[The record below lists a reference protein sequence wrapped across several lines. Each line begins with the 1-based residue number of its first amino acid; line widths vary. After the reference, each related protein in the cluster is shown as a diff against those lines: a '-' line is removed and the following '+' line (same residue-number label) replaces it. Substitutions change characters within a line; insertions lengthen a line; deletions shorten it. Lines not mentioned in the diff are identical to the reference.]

1 MPPAEGKIEIVLE
14 KINDTKNDNK
24 RDFVSV
30 KIKDNRKGI
39 DNEILS
45 HLFEKFVSKAEFG
58 GIGLGLYIS
67 KNIVEYHGGKNND
80 DGIGAEFGFTLPK

>member
-1 MPPAEGKIEIVLE
+1 M
-14 KINDTKNDNK
+14 
-24 RDFVSV
+24 
-30 KIKDNRKGI
+30 
-39 DNEILS
+39 S

-67 KNIVEYHGGKNND
+67 KNTVEYHGGKNND